1 MRSDIDLK
9 TRQLVALAKDGDGS
23 ALNQLYALY
32 GERVRWMMRLRMGK
46 ELRSKLESMDLAQ
59 EVLLRTLK
67 GLGTFKYENEGDFTR
82 WLARVADNTFR
93 DELDRLHA
101 GKRDIRKERPL
112 DDRGLMGR
120 TGLPGSPPGLSA
132 TTPSEIMSKKEDL
145 ARLER
150 AMDTLKAEH
159 REVIVLAKLEG
170 LPYSEIADRLGKS
183 VDAVKM
189 LVSRAVVALAKAYG
203 SA

>member
-1 MRSDIDLK
+1 
-9 TRQLVALAKDGDGS
+9 
-23 ALNQLYALY
+23 
-32 GERVRWMMRLRMGK
+32 
-46 ELRSKLESMDLAQ
+46 
-59 EVLLRTLK
+59 LK
-67 GLGTFKYENEGDFTR
+67 GLGTFKYEHEGDFTR
-82 WLARVADNTFR
+82 WLARVADNAFR

-101 GKRDIRKERPL
+101 GKRDIRKERSL
-112 DDRGLMGR
+112 DDRGSLGGTR
-120 TGLPGSPPGLSA
+120 LRGSPLGLST
-132 TTPSEIMSKKEDL
+132 TTPSMIMSEKEDL

-159 REVIVLAKLEG
+159 REVIVLARIEG

-189 LVSRAVVALAKAYG
+189 LASRAIVALAKAYG